1 MSLISYAV
9 RPVADWTAGILVC
22 TFVAIPFAQGYF
34 GASTDQLADMI
45 KSEISQ
51 LSTLVL
57 PDWMTGGADEYGSD
71 EQSAILNTAT
81 QWIGKTEDAD
91 RKELAAFIQKAGITI
106 NPDNTAWCAAFAN
119 AVLFANNIK
128 GTGAINAKS
137 FMEWGKSTSQ
147 PQQGDIVV
155 LWRGSP
161 QSWKGHVG
169 FYKGADDAGNV
180 LILGGNQDDKVSVE
194 SFSASRVLGYRTN
207 RRLEGVV

>member
-22 TFVAIPFAQGYF
+22 TLVAVPFAQGYF
-34 GASTDQLADMI
+34 GASTDQLADML
-45 KSEISQ
+45 KAEISQ
-51 LSTLVL
+51 LTDFIL
-57 PDWMTGGADEYGSD
+57 PDWMQGGADEV
-71 EQSAILNTAT
+71 SAESSSAVINTASA
-81 QWIGKTEDAD
+81 WIGKTEDAD
-91 RKELAAFIQKAGITI
+91 RQELSAFIKKAGITI
-106 NPDNTAWCAAFAN
+106 NPDNTAWCAAFVN
-119 AVLFANNIK
+119 AVLFSNNIK

-137 FMEWGKSTSQ
+137 FMDWGKSTTA

-169 FYKGADDAGNV
+169 FYQGTDTGGNI

-194 SFSASRVLGYRTN
+194 AFSPTRVLGYRTN
-207 RRLEGVV
+207 RRLEGVA